1 MSKQNL
7 KEQNEQLLK
16 EVATLREQVN
26 HFNEN
31 TIVQSMN
38 DMKKQYEEL
47 KRDSVSNEIY
57 QELSFDKKRLSKLMN
72 TIDMINNLNIRKIFD
87 MLIFIKRFNENTTVN
102 KLSDHFIS
110 VCERDIQDITKN
122 SRLIDEFITDSEE
135 DNCCCHEH

>member
-57 QELSFDKKRLSKLMN
+57 QELSFDKKRLSKLIN
-72 TIDMINNLNIRKIFD
+72 TIEMINNLNLRKIFD